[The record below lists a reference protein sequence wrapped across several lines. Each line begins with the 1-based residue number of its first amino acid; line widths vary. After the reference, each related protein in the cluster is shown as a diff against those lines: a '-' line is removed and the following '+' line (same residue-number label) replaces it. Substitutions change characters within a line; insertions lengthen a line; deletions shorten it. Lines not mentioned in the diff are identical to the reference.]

1 MNAGVDEGE
10 CSFKEALILNRT
22 VMRIFFRHAIALIIL
37 FLVALSC
44 SLEILPREQSHSE
57 MIRILKRA
65 QREVY
70 SASNPFTP
78 KARLAYLDSL
88 LSLPDN
94 LSGEIRYNNHQKAIT
109 LLEVGK
115 EKESIKILN
124 RLARE
129 GGSQGTARVMKDL
142 AMAYL
147 REGERSNC
155 VTHHASASCI
165 MPIQGAGI
173 HTNRNGSEDA
183 IQIYQELLRKDPSDL
198 ESRWLLNIAYMTL
211 GEYPDRVPSEFLIPD
226 IDKDSDHPLTP
237 FEDIAGDLKINPK
250 SMAGGSITDDFN
262 NDGYLDIVTSSWGLA
277 DKMQYFKNNGDGTFS
292 NLSADSGLSSI
303 TGGLNILQA
312 DYNND
317 GFTDIFVLR
326 GAWKREFG
334 KEPNSLLRNNG
345 DNTFTDVTIQSGLLS
360 FHPTQTATWNDFNN
374 DGWLDLFIGNETNPI
389 DTAGHHP
396 CELYLSNL
404 DGTFTEV
411 AAAANIDV
419 VAFVK
424 GVTSGDFNNDG
435 WQDIF
440 LSTLDSGRRLL
451 KNNGV
456 NGGQVRFEDVSTQAG
471 LEEVEAST
479 FTTWFW
485 DYNNDG
491 WLDILAVDYSF
502 ENSLAYYAATEKLGK
517 SENNSGR
524 ILLFRNNQNETFT
537 EVAKDAGLDKVVFS
551 MGGNFGDIDNDGFL
565 DIYMGTGNPRYQS
578 LIPNKMFKNVEGEKF
593 TDVTSAARVGHL
605 QKGHGVSFADL
616 DNDGDQDIHIQ
627 MGGAYPGD
635 AFHNSLFLNPG
646 QNANSWI
653 GLTLIGKEANRSAIG
668 TRVTVTLHE
677 RGNKR
682 KIFRDINSGGSFGSS
697 PLRSEI
703 GLGEAERIE
712 SIEVR
717 WAGSNKV
724 QTFHD
729 ISVNQFIEIKEGDE
743 QPISLGLKRITWV
756 LPDRICY

>member
-1 MNAGVDEGE
+1 MILL
-10 CSFKEALILNRT
+10 LI
-22 VMRIFFRHAIALIIL
+22 VI
-37 FLVALSC
+37 SC
-44 SLEILPREQSHSE
+44 SLEILPGDKSHNE
-57 MIRILKRA
+57 MTRLLKRL
-65 QREVY
+65 QGEVY
-70 SASNPFTP
+70 SPHNPFTP
-78 KARLAYLDSL
+78 TARLMYVDSL
-88 LSLPDN
+88 LALPDN
-94 LSGEIRYNNHQKAIT
+94 LSGEIRYNNYVKAIT

-124 RLARE
+124 SLSQE
-129 GGSQGTARVMKDL
+129 HNPQGTARVMKDL

-165 MPIQGAGI
+165 MPIQGLGV
-173 HTNRNGSEDA
+173 HKNRNGSEQA
-183 IQIYQELLRKDPSDL
+183 IEIYQELLRKDPSDL

-211 GEYPDRVPSEFLIPD
+211 GEYPNGVPGEFLIPD
-226 IDKDSDHPLTP
+226 IEKDSGYPVAP
-237 FEDIAGDLKINPK
+237 FEDIAGDLKINHK

-262 NDGYLDIVTSSWGLA
+262 NDGYLDIVTSSWGSS

-292 NLSADSGLSSI
+292 NLSKGSGLSSI

-326 GAWKREFG
+326 GAWKRQFG
-334 KEPNSLLRNNG
+334 NEPNSLLRNNG
-345 DNTFTDVTIQSGLLS
+345 DDTFTDVTIQSGLLS

-374 DGWLDLFIGNETNPI
+374 DGWLDLFIGNETNPAE
-389 DTAGHHP
+389 TAAQHP
-396 CELYLSNL
+396 CEFFLSNR

-411 AAAANIDV
+411 AAKANVDV
-419 VAFVK
+419 IAFVK

-440 LSTLDSGRRLL
+440 LSTLDGGRKLF

-456 NGGQVRFEDVSTQAG
+456 DAGQVQFEDVSIQAG
-471 LEEVEAST
+471 LDEVDAST

-502 ENSLAYYAATEKLGK
+502 ENSLAYYAATEKLGNGE
-517 SENNSGR
+517 SNSGR
-524 ILLFRNNQNETFT
+524 ILLFQNNQNETFT
-537 EVAKDAGLDKVVFS
+537 EVAKDAGLDRVVFS

-578 LIPNKMFKNVEGEKF
+578 LIPNKMYKNIGGAKF
-593 TDVTSAARVGHL
+593 VDVTSGARVGHL

-646 QNANSWI
+646 QTKNSWI
-653 GLTLIGKEANRSAIG
+653 GVSLEGKESNRSAIG
-668 TRVTVTLHE
+668 TRLTLTLDDD
-677 RGNKR
+677 GKKR
-682 KIFRDINSGGSFGSS
+682 KIYRDINSGGSFGSS

-703 GLGEAERIE
+703 GLGHAERIE
-712 SIEVR
+712 SIEVH
-717 WAGSNKV
+717 WGGSNTIQV
-724 QTFHD
+724 FND
-729 ISVNQFIEIKEGDE
+729 IGVNQFIEIKEGNE
-743 QPISLGLKRITWV
+743 QPISVELKKISWI
-756 LPDRICY
+756 LPNRICY

>member
-1 MNAGVDEGE
+1 MV
-10 CSFKEALILNRT
+10 IL
-22 VMRIFFRHAIALIIL
+22 L
-37 FLVALSC
+37 FVVLSC
-44 SLEILPREQSHSE
+44 SLEILPKDESHAE
-57 MIRILKRA
+57 MVKILKRY
-65 QREVY
+65 QRQSY
-70 SASNPFTP
+70 SYFNPFTP
-78 KARLAYLDSL
+78 HARLTHLDSL

-94 LSGEIRYNNHQKAIT
+94 LSGEIRYNNHQKAVA

-129 GGSQGTARVMKDL
+129 GSEQGVVRVKKDL

-165 MPIQGAGI
+165 MPIQGMGI
-173 HTNRNGSEDA
+173 HKNRRGSEQA
-183 IQIYQELLRKDPSDL
+183 IEIYEELLRNDPSDL
-198 ESRWLLNIAYMTL
+198 ESRWLLNIACMTL
-211 GEYPDRVPSEFLIPD
+211 GEYPDRVPPEFLIAD
-226 IDKDSDHPLTP
+226 IEKDSGYPLVP
-237 FEDIAGDLKINPK
+237 FEDIAGDLKINHN
-250 SMAGGSITDDFN
+250 SMAGGSITEDFD
-262 NDGYLDIVTSSWGLA
+262 NDGFLDIVTSSWGYG

-292 NLSADSGLSSI
+292 NITVRSELSNI

-326 GAWKREFG
+326 GAWKQEFG

-374 DGWLDLFIGNETNPI
+374 DGWLDLFIGNETYST
-389 DTAGHHP
+389 DSVGHHP
-396 CELYLSNL
+396 CELFLSNR

-411 AAAANIDV
+411 AAAANADV

-424 GVTSGDFNNDG
+424 GVTSGDYNNDG
-435 WQDIF
+435 WQDIY
-440 LSTLDSGRRLL
+440 LSTLDGGRKLL
-451 KNNGV
+451 RNNGV
-456 NGGQVRFEDVSTQAG
+456 SGDQVQFEDVSTQAG
-471 LEEVEAST
+471 LDEVDANT

-491 WLDILAVDYSF
+491 WLDILTVDYSF
-502 ENSLAYYAATEKLGK
+502 ENSLAYYAATEKLGNGK
-517 SENNSGR
+517 NNSGR

-537 EVAKDAGLDKVVFS
+537 EVAKDTGLDRVVFS

-578 LIPNKMFKNVEGEKF
+578 LIPNKMFKNVDGEKF
-593 TDVTSAARVGHL
+593 VDVTTAARVGHL

-635 AFHNSLFLNPG
+635 AFQNTLFLNPG
-646 QNANSWI
+646 QNSNNWI
-653 GLTLIGKEANRSAIG
+653 GIRLQGNESNRSAIG
-668 TRVTVTLHE
+668 TRLTVTLDDD
-677 RGNKR
+677 GQKR
-682 KIFRDINSGGSFGSS
+682 KIYRDINSGGSFGSS
-697 PLRSEI
+697 PLRSGI
-703 GLGEAERIE
+703 GLGRAERIE

-717 WAGSNKV
+717 WAGSNQI
-724 QTFHD
+724 QTFKD
-729 ISVNQFIEIKEGDE
+729 IDVNQFIEIKEGEE
-743 QPISLGLKRITWV
+743 QPVLLERKRITWV